1 MHGKQRVRG
10 RGGDRKLHV
19 CVGADLHIVM
29 CVGEAKLST
38 CGGKRREN
46 RQKGGKEA
54 QHTGKDHCF
63 SQYVLGTAYPEP
75 PFLTSREKVQ
85 KKSGSPR
92 EALKPIWR
100 SRLMVLAPHHDIVTP

>member
-1 MHGKQRVRG
+1 MTARVA
-10 RGGDRKLHV
+10 
-19 CVGADLHIVM
+19 CGAPGAKSAALGVPDLHIVM
-29 CVGEAKLST
+29 CVGEAKLSI
-38 CGGKRREN
+38 CAGKRREN

-85 KKSGSPR
+85 KKSGLQKGG
-92 EALKPIWR
+92 AQTDLKEPFNGAGTT
-100 SRLMVLAPHHDIVTP
+100 S